1 MCWLTQ
7 DALKM
12 RAAEIV
18 TFRSKQGSDVSE
30 KIVVADDEVTSNAVI
45 RGVLII
51 IRRITSFT
59 HPYYKIVV
67 ADAEVASP
75 PLLALL
81 LRITALLLATAVL
94 HLYY

>member
-1 MCWLTQ
+1 VCVCVCVCGTDKYMCWLTQ

-45 RGVLII
+45 R
-51 IRRITSFT
+51 RSTANITG
-59 HPYYKIVV
+59 
-67 ADAEVASP
+67 E
-75 PLLALL
+75 LLALL
-81 LRITALLLATAVL
+81 LHIKKSMQ
-94 HLYY
+94 